1 MVSWKQIKINEK
13 KKKLQTK
20 LELGKYTNKMI
31 ENDFLCERIIEK
43 YSPTGLRVN
52 TTILQHSRIII
63 FSGQASQAEGA
74 GG

>member
-1 MVSWKQIKINEK
+1 MPWGTMFQIPSDHVKLEMWSVGNKLKSMKK

-43 YSPTGLRVN
+43 YSP
-52 TTILQHSRIII
+52 ILDS
-63 FSGQASQAEGA
+63 E
-74 GG
+74 